1 MNHAPFDNAARAGVY
16 YLAGGQFPD
25 IVANVLTVNLDG
37 LKTLRGALR
46 RLGAQLEFPDWYGG
60 NLDALNDCLS
70 DPDWLG
76 VQGKVVLIRGLAALQ
91 KADPEGCATLLE
103 VFLAAADDCRGS
115 GSPLW
120 ILLDHPAKGIARL
133 PSA

>member
-1 MNHAPFDNAARAGVY
+1 MNLAPFDHVARAGVY
-16 YLAGGQFPD
+16 YLAGGELPD
-25 IVANVLTVNLDG
+25 TVANVLPVSLNG

-76 VQGKVVLIRGLAALQ
+76 AQGKVVLIRGLASLQ
-91 KADPEGCATLLE
+91 EADPEGCATLLE

-120 ILLDHPAKGIARL
+120 ILLDHPADGIARL

>member
-1 MNHAPFDNAARAGVY
+1 MTRSPFDNAARAGVY
-16 YLAGGQFPD
+16 YLAGGQLPD
-25 IVANVLTVNLDG
+25 TVANVLPVSLAG

-46 RLGAQLEFPDWYGG
+46 RLGAQLGFPDWYGES
-60 NLDALNDCLS
+60 LDALNDCLC

-76 VQGKVVLIRGLAALQ
+76 VQGKVVWIRGLASLQ
-91 KADPEGCATLLE
+91 AADPEGCATLLE
-103 VFLAAADDCRGS
+103 VFLAAADDCRGN